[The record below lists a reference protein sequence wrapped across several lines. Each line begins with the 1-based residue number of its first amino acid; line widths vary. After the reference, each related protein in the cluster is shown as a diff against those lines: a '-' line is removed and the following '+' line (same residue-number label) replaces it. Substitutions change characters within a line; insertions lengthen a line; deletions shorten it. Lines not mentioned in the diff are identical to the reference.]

1 MSHFRS
7 GPVAPGIAFITG
19 GARGL
24 GNAIAVSFAKEGS
37 KGIALVDIQNKETF
51 QKGKA
56 EVEKFGAKVIT
67 IHADVTKEDQVQ
79 AAIDQTVKEFGRIDY
94 AANFAGIVG
103 PLAMSWDIS
112 LKEYRKVIDVNL
124 VGVWLCTKLELK
136 QMLKQSSIDVE
147 EGRVPQQGSIVNAA
161 SVNSIQAGAAT
172 TGYTAA
178 KHGVVGITK
187 AASLEGRGNNIR
199 VNCVSPG
206 FLQTDL
212 LKPAMKTGELPET
225 VWKIYEK
232 RQGRVANFEE
242 VGDVVVCLSTPRFSL
257 VNGHN
262 LVIDGYVLCLSRLI
276 RGVADQTFRGFT
288 INENTE

>member
-1 MSHFRS
+1 MSHFRN

-37 KGIALVDIQNKETF
+37 KGIALVDIQDDETF

-56 EVEKFGAKVIT
+56 AVERYGAKVIT
-67 IHADVTKEDQVQ
+67 IRADVTQEDQVER
-79 AAIDQTVKEFGRIDY
+79 AVEEAVKEFGRIDY
-94 AANFAGIVG
+94 AANFAGIIG
-103 PLAMSWDIS
+103 PLAPSWDIS
-112 LKEYRKVIDVNL
+112 LEQWKKVIDVNL
-124 VGVWLCTKLELK
+124 VGVWLCTRLELK
-136 QMLKQSSIDVE
+136 QMMKQSSIDVE

-161 SVNSIQAGAAT
+161 SVNSIQAGAGT

-187 AASLEGRGNNIR
+187 AASLEARGANIR

-206 FLQTDL
+206 FLQTEL
-212 LKPAMKTGELPET
+212 LAPAARTGALPDEI
-225 VWKIYEK
+225 WGIYEK
-232 RQGRVANFEE
+232 RQGRTANFEE

-262 LVIDGYVLCLSRLI
+262 LVIDG
-276 RGVADQTFRGFT
+276 GFT
-288 INENTE
+288 INENSE